1 MELVEAKELDL
12 DLDQVVVLM
21 VEILCLTVIEQVV
34 VEGVGPHKANTHQ
47 ELLVQMVGLE
57 LPPELDPVV
66 DQEEATA
73 LPVALEDLVVAPEVS
88 TLVVEAVVPMLME
101 PPHQLT
107 QMMVLLVVLEK
118 HSLLIL
124 DLYLHQCPVHGEAQ

>member
-1 MELVEAKELDL
+1 MVEQKEP
-12 DLDQVVVLM
+12 DQTLEILRQTA
-21 VEILCLTVIEQVV
+21 EILCLTVIEQVV
-34 VEGVGPHKANTHQ
+34 VEGVVPHKANTHQ

-73 LPVALEDLVVAPEVS
+73 LPVALEDLVVALEVS

-118 HSLLIL
+118 HSLHIP
-124 DLYLHQCPVHGEAQ
+124 DLYFHQCPVHGELQ